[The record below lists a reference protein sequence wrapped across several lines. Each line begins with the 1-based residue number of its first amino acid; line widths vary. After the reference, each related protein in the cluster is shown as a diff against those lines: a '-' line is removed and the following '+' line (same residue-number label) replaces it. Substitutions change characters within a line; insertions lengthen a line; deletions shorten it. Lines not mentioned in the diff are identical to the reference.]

1 MNQNDREQEMS
12 NESNRRLLSLVTR
25 LCSTLVPNES
35 GMMKLEFL
43 SVIMFQSIF
52 FFVKQIILIKFVNI
66 HWI

>member
-52 FFVKQIILIKFVNI
+52 FR
-66 HWI
+66 